1 MNREQVEGA
10 VRVSLLYN
18 KNAGDTVKLNEVR
31 EAVGRHGHEI
41 VCVAEK
47 EDGLDALII
56 KGPDLIAV
64 AGGDG
69 TVAAAARRLVGCG
82 IPLAILPLGTANNI
96 AKSLGCDENIHESV
110 ARWSARRRRAF
121 DVGVARG
128 PWGERRF
135 VEGIGSGL
143 IARGIAEM
151 DALPAADDQPASSKV
166 ADAIERYR
174 KVLSRLK
181 PQRCTLEIDGVRTTV
196 DALLVE
202 VLNIGSVG
210 PNVTLASDA
219 DPSDG
224 VLTVVTAG
232 EEHRGDLD
240 RYLID
245 RAYGR
250 DAVLSLPSYRGQHV
264 VVDGPG
270 DLHVDDEVI
279 LSTGIVSV
287 HLEPAAIELI
297 V

>member
-1 MNREQVEGA
+1 

-18 KNAGDTVKLNEVR
+18 TNAVDSRQIEEVLD
-31 EAVGRHGHEI
+31 AVARHGHEMI
-41 VCVAEK
+41 RVFERDAGL
-47 EDGLDALII
+47 DGLVSSQ
-56 KGPDLIAV
+56 PDLIAV

-69 TVAAAARRLVGCG
+69 TIAAAARRLAGCG

-96 AKSLGCDENIHESV
+96 ARSLGCSEDIDESV
-110 ARWSARRRRAF
+110 AGWRAGRRRPL
-121 DVGVARG
+121 DLGLARG

-151 DALPAADDQPASSKV
+151 DALPADEDRPASSKL

-174 KVLSRLK
+174 DILSRLK
-181 PQRCTLEIDGVRTTV
+181 PQRCTLDIDGLRTTA
-196 DALLVE
+196 DTLLVE

-210 PNVTLASDA
+210 PNLTLASDA

-232 EEHRGDLD
+232 EEHRSALES
-240 RYLID
+240 YLID
-245 RAYGR
+245 RGR
-250 DAVLSLPSYRGQHV
+250 GGDVVLSLPLGRGRHV

-279 LSTGIVSV
+279 LSTGAVSI
-287 HLEPAAIELI
+287 HIEPAALDLI